1 MKRPIRS
8 HFVFLFVQSFFFELS
23 LFALPAIET
32 TNLKIDPSFQTLVG
46 MQRGTNINFGLGA
59 LDSVGETERSTLYVA
74 MKPKF
79 TAEYLLPESILY
91 GGFSFVAATTTLDGE
106 ISGQIARS
114 GDEAFDTDHAYL
126 GWRKGV
132 IDFSVG
138 GQEFAIGDGFI
149 VGDGNFNKGG
159 ENGQYWTG
167 AFLSWRNSAI
177 LRVDTEPLRGDLF
190 WLRTDSDFKD
200 GRVIGLNVE
209 HVSKSLG
216 TVGFTYLSVL
226 EGDAF
231 NLRGMRAWSFRVA
244 DLMLPQLPNLKVFGE
259 WVTERGNDK
268 QGGGRKNRAF
278 GWYIE
283 GQYSFPNLMWK
294 PKIGYRYVDLSGDKA
309 STPENEEYRGLYY
322 TIFKRDWDTWY
333 QGEIAGEYHLFNQ
346 NQETQMFKIKLFPAA
361 TWAVTLYYY
370 THELSEPHYFATQV
384 SNTDWAKE
392 INFGVE
398 KFISDRFYGYVGVA
412 WSNPDAAAKEV
423 FGDKDFTVVQTY
435 LSFTF

>member
-1 MKRPIRS
+1 MQKIKLLTL
-8 HFVFLFVQSFFFELS
+8 VFSILLPSSNLLS
-23 LFALPAIET
+23 LTKIESGGFSLEPT
-32 TNLKIDPSFQTLVG
+32 FQTLVG
-46 MQRGTNINFGLGA
+46 LQRGTNINFGLGA
-59 LDSVGETERSTLYVA
+59 LDSIGETERSTLYVA

-79 TAEYLLPESILY
+79 TAEYRLPQSELY

-132 IDFSVG
+132 FDFSVG

-149 VGDGNFNKGG
+149 VGDGNFNQGG

-177 LRVDTEPLRGDLF
+177 LRIETEPIRGDLF

-200 GRVIGLNVE
+200 GRVIGMNIE
-209 HVSKSLG
+209 HVSSSNG
-216 TVGFTYLSVL
+216 TIGLTYLSVL

-231 NLRGMRAWSFRVA
+231 NLRGMKAWSVRVA
-244 DLMLPQLPNLKVFGE
+244 DLMIPQLPNLKVFGE
-259 WVTERGNDK
+259 WVTEGGHDK
-268 QGGGRKNRAF
+268 QGGGRKNQAF

-283 GQYSFPNLMWK
+283 GQYSFPSLIWT
-294 PKIGYRYVDLSGDKA
+294 PKIGYRYADLSGDEA
-309 STPENEEYRGLYY
+309 DTPENEEYRGLYY

-346 NQETQMFKIKLFPAA
+346 NQLTQMFKLKLFPAP
-361 TWAVTLYYY
+361 TWALTVYYY
-370 THELSEPHYFATQV
+370 VHELNEPHYFNTPV
-384 SNTDWAKE
+384 SNTEWAKE
-392 INFGVE
+392 LNFGVE
-398 KFISDRFYGYVGVA
+398 KFVSDRFYGYAGVA
-412 WSNPDAAAKEV
+412 WSTPDAAAKEV
-423 FGDKDFTVVQTY
+423 FGDKDFTVIQTY